1 MDRPRGLHP
10 GIRKGCERMNEEKEK
25 RYALHL
31 NVVTQRFSL
40 LDATPFESPDGD
52 LDAFRRM
59 FPENPPGETILDA
72 AFRTVCGVPVVIFC
86 DDEGLL
92 RKDPILS
99 AAYRDGTPALVGSL
113 LVMSEETDGDGG
125 ALGLTEEQVRRICG
139 PYSAGALAR
148 ADTAEGPRT
157 ILVLDTPDARGT
169 PSAGPTE
176 PSVG

>member
-1 MDRPRGLHP
+1 
-10 GIRKGCERMNEEKEK
+10 MNEEKEK

-99 AAYRDGTPALVGSL
+99 AVYRDYAPALVGSL

-139 PYSAGALAR
+139 PDGAGVLNIAMF
-148 ADTAEGPRT
+148 DTEGGPRT
-157 ILVLDTPDARGT
+157 FLVLDPPAPLKPHPAGT
-169 PSAGPTE
+169 L
-176 PSVG
+176 